1 MIARVTHPGDIAMR
15 ILARRNP
22 NDKPPLR
29 KSLRKAQNAR
39 SVKFKSILTQ
49 IPSLKLLN
57 RKKFEIQF
65 LKD

>member
-1 MIARVTHPGDIAMR
+1 MIARTTHPGDIAMR
-15 ILARRNP
+15 ILARRHP

-49 IPSLKLLN
+49 IPSFKLLN
-57 RKKFEIQF
+57 RKDWT
-65 LKD
+65 L